1 MRHRFPSSSSS
12 KLTDTTPESG
22 WGGATESSYEY
33 MGHLSNNVKHIS
45 IKDSDAFI
53 QPSALTYITLP
64 CYTEVEDG
72 IWKQYIFRNNI
83 FHSKKQCWY
92 DSLLRKRETQNTMQD
107 QKCVKTKQDIYWT
120 TDKHP
125 HETQTM
131 THNPEL
137 QPVSNDMRKWCTTV
151 FPYKNIHWIT
161 AQ

>member
-22 WGGATESSYEY
+22 WEGATEGGYEY
-33 MGHLSNNVKHIS
+33 IHGHLSINVKHVS

-53 QPSALTYITLP
+53 QPSAQTYITLP
-64 CYTEVEDG
+64 CYIEDEDG
-72 IWKQYIFRNNI
+72 RWKQYIFRNNI
-83 FHSKKQCWY
+83 FHSKKLCWY
-92 DSLLRKRETQNTMQD
+92 DSRNERHKTPRKTKLCKD
-107 QKCVKTKQDIYWT
+107 KQDIYWT

-137 QPVSNDMRKWCTTV
+137 QSVRNDMRKWCTTV
-151 FPYKNIHWIT
+151 IPYKNI
-161 AQ
+161 